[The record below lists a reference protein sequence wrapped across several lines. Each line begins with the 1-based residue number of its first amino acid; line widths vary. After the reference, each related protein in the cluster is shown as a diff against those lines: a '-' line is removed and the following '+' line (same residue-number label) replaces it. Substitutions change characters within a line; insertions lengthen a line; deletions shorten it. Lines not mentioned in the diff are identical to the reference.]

1 MACVTSSGTYRL
13 PSSMRLCMCVCERAH
28 ARMCVHTLV
37 CVVWPQ
43 SSAKT
48 NALVT
53 QGWNFQPVFL
63 YTHFWPWEARPE
75 PTVLGFFKSVFL
87 LQPMGF
93 HMWSSISKA
102 LTPVAFF
109 KKGQR
114 TYHTL
119 CVCLCCVSYCE
130 LLTPRNREE
139 VRWEGGIEGLS
150 RGCTFPASCCSE

>member
-1 MACVTSSGTYRL
+1 
-13 PSSMRLCMCVCERAH
+13 MRLYMCVCARAH

-43 SSAKT
+43 SSAET

-63 YTHFWPWEARPE
+63 YTHFWLWEARPE

-102 LTPVAFF
+102 LTDQWHFLKRA
-109 KKGQR
+109 KGL
-114 TYHTL
+114 TTHCVYVCVVYHT
-119 CVCLCCVSYCE
+119 VNS
-130 LLTPRNREE
+130 
-139 VRWEGGIEGLS
+139 
-150 RGCTFPASCCSE
+150 